1 MDKRHRLRGFVS
13 ADLNLFSKGN
23 TEKLYLPGRYA
34 LGQSLMR
41 SIE

>member
-23 TEKLYLPGRYA
+23 TSYGKTVGRYA